1 MGFRAEGSAPG
12 AAPAVFH
19 LRVYG
24 LGFRV
29 KGLVPGA
36 APAVSTHDS
45 SSRRH
50 AQTVLPLAVICGT
63 GLSSAVALRKIVF
76 FDPLP
81 PAHDAVVHVVLAA
94 LLVLHQ
100 GSGFRV

>member
-1 MGFRAEGSAPG
+1 
-12 AAPAVFH
+12 
-19 LRVYG
+19 
-24 LGFRV
+24 
-29 KGLVPGA
+29 LVPGA

-50 AQTVLPLAVICGT
+50 TQTVLPLAVICGT
-63 GLSSAVALRKIVF
+63 GLSSAVALREIVF

-81 PAHDAVVHVVLAA
+81 AAHDAVVHVVLAA

-100 GSGFRV
+100 GLGFRVWGLGFSSCSLGFRV